1 MPETASSGAHAVL
14 APGTRVLIRDA
25 EWVIRRMDRSPD
37 GGYQLVCD
45 GVSEL
50 VREREAIFLSK
61 LEQAI
66 TVLDPA
72 DTRLVPDPSP
82 GFADS
87 RLYIESQLRQAVPN
101 DERIH
106 VAHGAAMESGPLPVR
121 AGPAGVAAAAAAHPD
136 RRRGRAWQDAGGWH
150 PRQRADGP
158 RPGAPHPGAGRQE
171 HAHAV
176 PEGVLEPFH
185 HSPHP
190 ARLDRESSGVRS
202 RIPTSHNPFHYYDKA
217 IISIDTL
224 KQDAEYR
231 TYLEQAYWDVIVI
244 DEAHNVADRGAGGT
258 RAAGS
263 HGRTSLRSRLARLL
277 APAVRHARHAVR
289 DAS

>member
-1 MPETASSGAHAVL
+1 MPETASSGANAVL

-25 EWVIRRMDRSPD
+25 EWVIRRIDRSPD

-72 DTRLVPDPSP
+72 ETRLVPDPSP

-106 VAHGAAMESGPLPVR
+106 VAHGAAMD
-121 AGPAGVAAAAAAHPD
+121 PAPYQCEPARQAL
-136 RRRGRAWQDAGGWH
+136 RQ
-150 PRQRADGP
+150 PRQRILIADAVGLGKTLEAGILASELMA
-158 RPGAPHPGAGRQE
+158 RGPGAPHPGVGRQQ

-185 HSPHP
+185 HFPHP
-190 ARLDRESSGVRS
+190 ARLDRHPAGAQPHPDQPQSVPLLRQGDHLDRHAEAGRGVPHLPGAGLLGRH
-202 RIPTSHNPFHYYDKA
+202 RH
-217 IISIDTL
+217 
-224 KQDAEYR
+224 R
-231 TYLEQAYWDVIVI
+231 
-244 DEAHNVADRGAGGT
+244 RGAQRGGPGC
-258 RAAGS
+258 RGNE
-263 HGRTSLRSRLARLL
+263 SRGLAR
-277 APAVRHARHAVR
+277 ADVAAQPPGPPARPAVGHARHAVR
-289 DAS
+289 DAP